1 LKQKIN
7 VFATVLVMM
16 ALNGCYEREHPMP
29 SRVSDADIF
38 VESQPTSAGRLPDVE
53 GLDIG
58 NIRLGKHEKSERLVL
73 DVYKNNKEHVA
84 KKAKNTGSYIYK
96 YDPHSK
102 HLHITLKGY
111 STCSA
116 LGTKKM
122 RSFEN
127 SKLIDKITTT
137 IPNKNE
143 EFGID
148 IDLKRDSTIKIF
160 PLKEPARIVVDIN
173 PSL

>member
-1 LKQKIN
+1 MKQKIN
-7 VFATVLVMM
+7 ISAAILVMM
-16 ALNGCYEREHPMP
+16 SLNGCYEREHPMP

-38 VESQPTSAGRLPDVE
+38 VESQPISGGRLPDAE

-58 NIRLGKHEKSERLVL
+58 NIRLGKHEESERLVL
-73 DVYKNNKEHVA
+73 DVYKYNKDHVVT
-84 KKAKNTGSYIYK
+84 KAEKPGSYIYK
-96 YDPHSK
+96 YDPRSK
-102 HLHITLKGY
+102 RLHMTLKGY

-122 RSFEN
+122 RSFKN

-137 IPNKNE
+137 PTIRNKE
-143 EFGID
+143 VGID
-148 IDLKRDSTIKIF
+148 IDLKRDSTINIF
-160 PLKEPARIVVDIN
+160 PLKEPARIVVDIT